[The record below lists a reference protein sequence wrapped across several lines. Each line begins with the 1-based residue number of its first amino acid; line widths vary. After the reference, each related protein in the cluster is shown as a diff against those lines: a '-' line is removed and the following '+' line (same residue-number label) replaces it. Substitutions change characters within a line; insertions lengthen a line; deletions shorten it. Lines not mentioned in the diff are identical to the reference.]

1 MNKMFNKK
9 GQNALEYTLLIMT
22 VAGAF
27 MAMNVYI
34 RRAVNARLHNV
45 ELEVSP
51 PVIIQQNSTTNST

>member
-9 GQNALEYTLLIMT
+9 GQNALEYTLLIIT